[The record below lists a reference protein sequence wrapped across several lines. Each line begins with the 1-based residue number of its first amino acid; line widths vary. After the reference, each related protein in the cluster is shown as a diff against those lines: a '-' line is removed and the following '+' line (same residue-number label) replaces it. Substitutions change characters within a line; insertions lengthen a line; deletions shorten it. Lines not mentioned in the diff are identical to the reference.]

1 MLRITNL
8 VSAIGRVEIL
18 KGVSLH
24 VQEGEI
30 VTLIGGN
37 GAGKS
42 TLLNTIAG
50 LVPVRAGQLLFQG
63 VEITRLPPARIV
75 RLGISLVPEGR
86 QLFAPLSVTDNLAL
100 GAYHYAGRST
110 KSEIEARMES
120 VLELFP
126 ILRGRAHQLAGT
138 LSGGQQQ
145 MLAIARALMAN
156 PKLLLLDEPS
166 MGLAPKIVEEIF
178 QTIERLRRQN
188 LTVVLVEQNARL
200 ALETAN
206 RGYVVETGQIVM
218 EGECRDLRRNREI
231 ERAYLG
237 KGYREI
243 WE

>member
-50 LVPVRAGQLLFQG
+50 LVPVRTGQVLFQG
-63 VEITRLPPARIV
+63 VDIARLPPARIV

-86 QLFAPLSVTDNLAL
+86 QLFAPLSVADNLAL
-100 GAYHYAGRST
+100 GAYHDAGRST

-120 VLELFP
+120 MLELFP
-126 ILRGRAHQLAGT
+126 ILRGCAHQLAGT

-145 MLAIARALMAN
+145 MLAIARALMAH

-178 QTIERLRRQN
+178 ETIERLRQQN

>member
-8 VSAIGRVEIL
+8 VSALGRVEIL

-50 LVPVRAGQLLFQG
+50 LVPVRAGQVLFQG
-63 VEITRLPPARIV
+63 VDIARLSPARIV

-86 QLFAPLSVTDNLAL
+86 QLFAPLSVADNLIL
-100 GAYHYAGRST
+100 GAYHYASRAT
-110 KSEIEARMES
+110 KPEIEAR
-120 VLELFP
+120 LERVWDLFP
-126 ILRGRAHQLAGT
+126 ILRGCAQQLAGT

-145 MLAIARALMAN
+145 MVSIARALMAN

-166 MGLAPKIVEEIF
+166 MGLAPMIVEEIF
-178 QTIERLRRQN
+178 QTIDRLRQQN
-188 LTVVLVEQNARL
+188 ITVLLVEQNARL
-200 ALETAN
+200 ALDLAN

-218 EGECRDLRRNREI
+218 EGECQDLRRNREI